1 MKRLVATAH
10 RSGAGLRARKPLHF
24 PGMRGTTSAA
34 SQVRD
39 WIDGRAARSFFVPAD
54 VPGGASVIESTLSR
68 LASDPD
74 GPILRVRN
82 GLYWKKPPATRWG
95 TGRPDPVDAV
105 FAVAGRGAGLA
116 GASAANA
123 LGLSTQVPVVPM
135 VAVLGRPPKGIDGVR
150 VTTRS
155 NVDRVDLNHTEV
167 AVLEALRD
175 FPHHVDVDA
184 DRVRRVLRG
193 LVANGRIDI
202 DKVCRIAVSDR
213 KPEVRTILSE
223 AAA

>member
-1 MKRLVATAH
+1 MKCPVVTAH
-10 RSGAGLRARKPLHF
+10 RIDAGRPARKLLHF

-54 VPGGASVIESTLSR
+54 VPGGTSVIESTLSR

-74 GPILRVRN
+74 GPIIRVRN

-95 TGRPDPVDAV
+95 PGRPDPVDAV
-105 FAVAGRGAGLA
+105 FALAGRGAGLA
-116 GASAANA
+116 GTSAANA
-123 LGLSTQVPVVPM
+123 LGMSTQVPVVPT

-155 NVDRVDLNHTEV
+155 NVDRVDLSHTEV

-184 DRVRRVLRG
+184 HSIRRVLRG
-193 LVANGRIDI
+193 LVADGRIDI
-202 DKVCRIAVSDR
+202 DKVCRVAVSDR
-213 KPEVRTILSE
+213 KPEVRKILSDVD
-223 AAA
+223 A